1 MPCKP
6 RKEGVKAK
14 AKESDKRGQQ
24 GSRAAGHLRETAL
37 LKGKRQLQDHWVC
50 ESRNR
55 CTKHSP
61 LKKNLFFYCA
71 RGPVSAIL
79 YEIMPGKRVVRESGD
94 GIGACVEVESSLKV
108 GEDARGGR
116 YFVAATSLPAGDN
129 IVYGHLMNHVYTFV
143 VGRLLSCFIPFILNF
158 I

>member
-14 AKESDKRGQQ
+14 AKQGKRQKRAAGQQ
-24 GSRAAGHLRETAL
+24 GTFGRRRCSKERGSCKTTGCVNQETGTQNTHLSDTA
-37 LKGKRQLQDHWVC
+37 D
-50 ESRNR
+50 
-55 CTKHSP
+55 
-61 LKKNLFFYCA
+61 
-71 RGPVSAIL
+71 
-79 YEIMPGKRVVRESGD
+79 EIMPGKRVVRESGD

>member
-1 MPCKP
+1 MNQ
-6 RKEGVKAK
+6 ETGTQNTHL
-14 AKESDKRGQQ
+14 SD
-24 GSRAAGHLRETAL
+24 TA
-37 LKGKRQLQDHWVC
+37 D
-50 ESRNR
+50 
-55 CTKHSP
+55 
-61 LKKNLFFYCA
+61 
-71 RGPVSAIL
+71 
-79 YEIMPGKRVVRESGD
+79 EIMPGKRVVRESGD